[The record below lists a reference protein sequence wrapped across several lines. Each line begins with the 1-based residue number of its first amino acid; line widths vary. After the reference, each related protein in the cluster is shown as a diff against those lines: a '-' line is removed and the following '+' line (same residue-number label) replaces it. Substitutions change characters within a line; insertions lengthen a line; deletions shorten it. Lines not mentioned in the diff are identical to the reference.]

1 MNNSNNEKEML
12 MRSRSFAFGAIALAL
27 LSSGAQSATVVFGN
41 HEGGLIPWSPEVR
54 NQEFRLDVA
63 QTAIAHCAWYNRM
76 AHLTGV
82 VPGYGNY
89 ISFTC
94 RFPPGYDPVKDGNSF
109 WSRR

>member
-1 MNNSNNEKEML
+1 MHI
-12 MRSRSFAFGAIALAL
+12 RSIAIAALAL
-27 LSSGAQSATVVFGN
+27 SMFSSGVQSAAVVFGN
-41 HEGGLIPWSPEVR
+41 HEGGLIPWSPEIR
-54 NQEFRLDVA
+54 SQEFRADVA
-63 QTAIAHCAWYNRM
+63 QTAFEHCAWYHKV

-94 RFPPGYDPVKDGNSF
+94 RFHHSYDPVKDGNSF

>member
-1 MNNSNNEKEML
+1 MHI
-12 MRSRSFAFGAIALAL
+12 RSIAIAALAFSAL
-27 LSSGAQSATVVFGN
+27 TSGAQSATIVFGN

-54 NQEFRLDVA
+54 NQEVRRDVA

-82 VPGYGNY
+82 VPGNGNY

-94 RFPPGYDPVKDGNSF
+94 RFQPGYDPVKDGNSF

>member
-1 MNNSNNEKEML
+1 MQI
-12 MRSRSFAFGAIALAL
+12 RSTAIAALAL
-27 LSSGAQSATVVFGN
+27 LWFSSAAQSATIVFGN
-41 HEGGLIPWSPEVR
+41 HEGGLIPSPPDLRSQDV
-54 NQEFRLDVA
+54 RLDIA
-63 QTAIAHCAWYNRM
+63 QTAIEHCAWYNRV

-94 RFPPGYDPVKDGNSF
+94 RFPTGYDPVKDGNSF